1 MIKLSKWAKQQGISY
16 STAWRHWKR
25 GLIKGAIQLD
35 TGTIMVEEA
44 ISDAENKLRRIKEI
58 INE

>member
-1 MIKLSKWAKQQGISY
+1 MIKLSKWAKQNGVSY
-16 STAWRHWKR
+16 KTAWRRWKA
-25 GLIKGAIQLD
+25 GLIKGAAQTE